1 MAKSAK
7 KQGKATAKKRTK
19 VTAKKT
25 AKKRAARA
33 APTHAVHNA
42 VFRSLASRSNQHN
55 VAPVC
60 YQQLAGGGWLI
71 CFLQGDGSY
80 GQCQPYS
87 GPIHQPPC
95 G

>member
-1 MAKSAK
+1 MAKSGK
-7 KQGKATAKKRTK
+7 KQGKGTAKKGAK
-19 VTAKKT
+19 KAAKKT
-25 AKKRAARA
+25 TTKRAGSV
-33 APTHAVHNA
+33 APTHAAHNA
-42 VFRSLASRSNQHN
+42 VFSNLAMRSNHHN
-55 VAPVC
+55 AAPVC

-71 CFLQGDGSY
+71 CFLQNDGSY

>member
-1 MAKSAK
+1 MAKSGK
-7 KQGKATAKKRTK
+7 KQGKTAAKKATK
-19 VTAKKT
+19 TTARKT
-25 AKKRAARA
+25 AKKRARA
-33 APTHAVHNA
+33 TAPTHAAHDA
-42 VFRSLASRSNQHN
+42 VFRSLASRSNQHGA
-55 VAPVC
+55 APVC

-71 CFLQGDGSY
+71 CFLQSDGSY